1 MTSVSSVA
9 SLTAYPPVSSSGSK
23 SVDLDLSD
31 FLTLMC
37 VQLQNQNPLSPT
49 DPNEYMNQ
57 LVSYASLGEQTQI
70 NEQLSNV
77 TTALASLLA
86 ANAVGYVGHTV
97 EALGKTNALA
107 NGEATWN
114 YTLGDDAANTAIKIT
129 DENGRTVYTTTGET
143 QAGAHSFV
151 WNGRTTSGTTAPD
164 GAYTISITATDAAG
178 KATSVS
184 TSVIGVVTGVDS
196 SSGTVML
203 QIGDAAVAFS
213 NVIAIKS

>member
-1 MTSVSSVA
+1 MTSVSSI
-9 SLTAYPPVSSSGSK
+9 SSSSAYT
-23 SVDLDLSD
+23 SSTSASSSSTDLDMSD

-70 NEQLSNV
+70 NEQLGNV

-97 EALGKTNALA
+97 EAVGKTNALA
-107 NGEATWN
+107 DGQATWN
-114 YTLGDDAANTAIKIT
+114 YTLASDASKVAIKIT
-129 DENGRTVYTTTGET
+129 DESGKTVYTTTGET
-143 QAGAHSFV
+143 AAGEHSFV
-151 WNGRTTSGTTAPD
+151 WNGKTTSGSTAPD

-178 KATSVS
+178 NAIDAT
-184 TSVIGVVTGVDS
+184 TNVIGTVTGVDS

-203 QIGDAAVAFS
+203 QIGDAEVAFA